1 MLNDYGCNREY
12 AIKWIQM
19 NKHNSVTST
28 YYLLLKNKKR
38 DFIKKIHKS
47 GKQINKYF
55 EISNEKQDLI
65 DLLMNYEP
73 SSQKKKSSE
82 QKVKEIMDVPKR
94 ETSKDKYKEQNKR
107 VDNIEIVT
115 KSKSQERKVKNVR
128 DEISIGSKTVDYT
141 NVSTMKNHN
150 DYKPEFQTVD
160 YDQIDNSR
168 NKATLSNADNYALM
182 SLKYKKEKEIHYIK
196 NRRTGS
202 TDWTNNNKLNKR
214 ESKRIPHLFKNQVI
228 DLDIDEGEIIMSN
241 RRNDA
246 GKVSPSPS
254 PVKYDIEPSKN
265 KPIDM
270 NYLIKASNYESVKNK
285 K

>member
-1 MLNDYGCNREY
+1 
-12 AIKWIQM
+12 M

-38 DFIKKIHKS
+38 DFIKKMQKS

-94 ETSKDKYKEQNKR
+94 ETSKDIFKEQNKR

-115 KSKSQERKVKNVR
+115 KSKSQERKMKNIK

-141 NVSTMKNHN
+141 NVSTMKNN
-150 DYKPEFQTVD
+150 TDYKPEFQTVD

-182 SLKYKKEKEIHYIK
+182 SHKYKKEKEIHYIK

-202 TDWTNNNKLNKR
+202 TD
-214 ESKRIPHLFKNQVI
+214 
-228 DLDIDEGEIIMSN
+228 
-241 RRNDA
+241 
-246 GKVSPSPS
+246 
-254 PVKYDIEPSKN
+254 
-265 KPIDM
+265 
-270 NYLIKASNYESVKNK
+270 
-285 K
+285 